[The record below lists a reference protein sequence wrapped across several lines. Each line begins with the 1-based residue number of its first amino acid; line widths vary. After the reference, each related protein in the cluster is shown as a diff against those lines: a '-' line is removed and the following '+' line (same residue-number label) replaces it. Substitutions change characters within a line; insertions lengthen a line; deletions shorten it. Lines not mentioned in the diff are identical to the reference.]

1 MKPANRNSGFSIVE
15 LLIAMAVMLIALGI
29 VSNLMARAMSIRAR
43 ESATADALAT
53 ARAAISVMSRE
64 ISNSGFGIYQ
74 PGTRKASNGIVANE
88 SDEHRIRVLS
98 NIENEGGT
106 FQAQGPTTL
115 QINRPGE
122 DITYFFDATTS
133 SIVRYDPHGLET
145 SPGVFVGKT
154 SVVVN
159 KISNVTF
166 KYYDYDGGT
175 SEATG
180 PLTAPNENTAR
191 VQIIVDVELDQVYG
205 QRNTEHVTFASDV
218 TFRNNNYMLSQY

>member
-1 MKPANRNSGFSIVE
+1 MKPAKHNSGFSIVE

-74 PGTRKASNGIVANE
+74 QGTRKASNGIVAPE
-88 SDEHRIRVLS
+88 SNDHRIRVLS
-98 NIENEGGT
+98 NIDNEGGT
-106 FQAQGPTTL
+106 YEDQGPTTML
-115 QINRPGE
+115 INRPGE
-122 DITYFFDATTS
+122 DVTYFFDATTS
-133 SIVRYDPHGLET
+133 SIVRYDPHGLES

-180 PLTAPNENTAR
+180 PFTAPNENTAR